1 MKRHIAG
8 LSHHAN
14 ADRDFLDGV
23 FLVRVERAF
32 YRWHSQR
39 PYFVLRFAV
48 VEPQV
53 SAGRQFTG
61 RLYCSE
67 RALWKLHWFLRDFG
81 YDPDALAREQV
92 DEKAIVGLRGIV
104 RISHASLNG
113 RSFLNLDGFAPAG
126 DWEEFSP
133 AAPQEA
139 INGL

>member
-8 LSHHAN
+8 LSHHAS
-14 ADRDFLDGV
+14 ADPNFLDGV

-32 YRWHSQR
+32 FRWHPQR

-48 VEPQV
+48 IAPHD

-81 YDPDALAREQV
+81 YDPDLLGREEV
-92 DEKAIVGLRGIV
+92 DEKSIVALRGIV

-133 AAPQEA
+133 ADSEGAV
-139 INGL
+139 NGL